1 MPQMEIQP
9 EGERKNDM
17 GRPNF
22 GEQSPHFIFQSSFYT
37 LSCAQGIMWEGVES
51 AVSQAFFLQSYHMQ
65 KFELHH
71 LLAKR
76 PVNILRPFLQKT
88 YFSKGDQ
95 SGATLQKHQIKLHS
109 YRAKVWWA
117 ITRKELT
124 QGSKVTNIK
133 ATTYIPIHQLYE
145 SIHCQGHSR

>member
-17 GRPNF
+17 GRPSF
-22 GEQSPHFIFQSSFYT
+22 GEQKGALYFPKQFYT
-37 LSCAQGIMWEGVES
+37 LSCAQRIMGEGQS
-51 AVSQAFFLQSYHMQ
+51 HARTAVLDPNRSQAFKLIICKSLGD
-65 KFELHH
+65 LHH
-71 LLAKR
+71 LLAKM
-76 PVNILRPFLQKT
+76 PVNILRSFLQKT
-88 YFSKGDQ
+88 YFSLKVIILK
-95 SGATLQKHQIKLHS
+95 SGALQKHQIKLHS

-133 ATTYIPIHQLYE
+133 ATTYIPIHQLY
-145 SIHCQGHSR
+145 